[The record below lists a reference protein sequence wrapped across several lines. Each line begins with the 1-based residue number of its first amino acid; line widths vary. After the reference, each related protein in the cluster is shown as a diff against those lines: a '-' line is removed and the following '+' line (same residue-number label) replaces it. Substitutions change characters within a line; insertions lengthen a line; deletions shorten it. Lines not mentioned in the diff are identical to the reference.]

1 MPDLSVSIGLLWDE
15 PHIRGELICDH
26 EVICMTDCCRSLKLN
41 QFAGHFEVRAAA
53 SEPSESYGLRLAESL
68 TREHAEQTL
77 AFVSDF
83 AANEDLLILDAGRE
97 WETES
102 SSYDNR
108 VWWPVIRVN
117 SPEHAAHVMA
127 ALRER
132 HELNPLG
139 FAVVKLSEAKPAEYF
154 EFTLG
159 DFSAK
164 VLEVRTRPLNDVAEF
179 WLYDVPIGR
188 GFHWEHKEQLEY
200 RGSLRLFQPQ
210 GRDLTAVN
218 ILPLEQYLESAVGS
232 EMRSDLPPAFSQAQ
246 AIAARS
252 TVLATAGRH
261 HRADGF
267 DLCNDDHCQCYQG
280 KQREAGAVVAP
291 VRETA
296 GKVLVYGTRS
306 EEAKIRRSEDQNRSS
321 LIAHRSS
328 LLRVVDARYAKS
340 CGGVSERY
348 EEVWGAQD
356 HPYFDVRP
364 CGEFPVPDLT
374 DEEHARAFVLSHP
387 PAWCNDKLF
396 PYPAPWDKDPLFRW
410 RRETSCVELGRLVE
424 SKTGS
429 RVGAIQ
435 SLHVKRRGPSGRIL
449 ILEIVGNADSLVIY
463 GELNIRRALSPS
475 HLPSSFFV
483 IDQSGDTV
491 VFTGG
496 GWGHGVGLC
505 QLGAAAMAK
514 AGKSVEG
521 ILEHYYPKSELRT
534 L

>member
-1 MPDLSVSIGLLWDE
+1 MSLAVSIGLLWSE

-26 EVICMTDCCRSLKLN
+26 EVICITCEGGCRSLKLDKT
-41 QFAGHFEVRAAA
+41 AGRFEARAAL

-68 TREHAEQTL
+68 SREHAELTL
-77 AFVSDF
+77 SFVGDL
-83 AANEDLLILDAGRE
+83 AANEDLLMLEAGRQ
-97 WETES
+97 WETAS
-102 SSYDNR
+102 GVLDNR
-108 VWWPVIRVN
+108 VWWPVVRVN
-117 SPEHAAHVMA
+117 SPEHAANVTKL
-127 ALRER
+127 LRER

-139 FAVVKLSEAKPAEYF
+139 FTVLKLNEAKPTEYF

-164 VLEVRTRPLNDVAEF
+164 VLEVRTRPLNDVSVF

-210 GRDLTAVN
+210 GRDLTAAN
-218 ILPLEQYLESAVGS
+218 ILPLEHYLESAVGS

-280 KQREAGAVVAP
+280 TSREANAVITP
-291 VRETA
+291 IKESA
-296 GKVLVYGTRS
+296 GRVLV
-306 EEAKIRRSEDQNRSS
+306 SS
-321 LIAHRSS
+321 FKFQVSS
-328 LLRVVDARYAKS
+328 FRVVDARYAKS

-348 EEVWGAQD
+348 EEAWGAED
-356 HPYFDVRP
+356 HPYFDVRA

-374 DEEHARAFVLSHP
+374 DENHARAFVLSHP
-387 PAWCNDKLF
+387 PAWCNEKLF
-396 PYPAPWDKDPLFRW
+396 PYPEPWDKDPLFRW
-410 RRETSCVELGRLVE
+410 TREYDRAELGRLVE
-424 SKTGS
+424 SKTGTKIG
-429 RVGAIQ
+429 VVK

-449 ILEIVGNADSLVIY
+449 ILEITGDADSLVIY

-483 IDQSGDTV
+483 VDQNDDV
-491 VFTGG
+491 IVLHGG

-514 AGKSVEG
+514 AGRSVEQ
-521 ILEHYYPKSELRT
+521 ILEHYYPKAKLMRM
-534 L
+534 